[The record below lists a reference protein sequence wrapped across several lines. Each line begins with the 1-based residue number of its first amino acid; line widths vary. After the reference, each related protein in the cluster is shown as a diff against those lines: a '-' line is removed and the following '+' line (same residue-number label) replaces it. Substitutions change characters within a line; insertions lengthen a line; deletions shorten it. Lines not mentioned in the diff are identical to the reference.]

1 MLEFFSL
8 NKNKN
13 HKILLLHGL
22 FASSGFWLPYI
33 HRLKDFNIII
43 PNIDYQSMLISPEK
57 NLQFI
62 LDQISKMSNFD
73 YVLSHSFGTVLAN
86 KLKFDTRYYNV
97 CPIYKSTRNDKQ
109 NFIKLISSSTKL
121 TSDEIKKTLNMVDSL
136 IDNDWL
142 SANPNKV
149 VNLYPLN
156 DEYFNYQYDDNMDNI
171 FFDGDHFE
179 ISKIFDCTELKGLP
193 VC

>member
-43 PNIDYQSMLISPEK
+43 PNIDYQSILNSPDK
-57 NLQFI
+57 NLQFV
-62 LDQISKMSNFD
+62 LDEISKMSNFD
-73 YVLSHSFGTVLAN
+73 LVLSHSFGTILAN
-86 KLKFDTRYYNV
+86 KLQFNTRYYNV
-97 CPIYKSTRNDKQ
+97 CPISKSTRNDKQ

-121 TSDEIKKTLNMVDSL
+121 TSGEIDKTLNMVDSM
-136 IDNDWL
+136 IDDGWL
-142 SANPNKV
+142 SANSNKA
-149 VNLYPLN
+149 VNLYPLK
-156 DEYFNYQYDDNMDNI
+156 DQYFNYQYDDSKNNI
-171 FFDGDHFE
+171 FFDGDHFD
-179 ISKIFDCTELKGLP
+179 ISKIFDCIELKGLTA
-193 VC
+193 C